1 MFGLDKKKPTD
12 FQGGRTSDA
21 IISGCMKAAN
31 SLVKDRKAGKKG
43 SSSSSG
49 GAKKEAKETKE
60 PKEQKR
66 PKPKPS
72 SGGSGSKRKADVS
85 DVVTLTAD
93 NFKELV
99 IESDEHW
106 MVEVSHV

>member
-1 MFGLDKKKPTD
+1 
-12 FQGGRTSDA
+12 
-21 IISGCMKAAN
+21 MKAAN

-43 SSSSSG
+43 PSSSSG